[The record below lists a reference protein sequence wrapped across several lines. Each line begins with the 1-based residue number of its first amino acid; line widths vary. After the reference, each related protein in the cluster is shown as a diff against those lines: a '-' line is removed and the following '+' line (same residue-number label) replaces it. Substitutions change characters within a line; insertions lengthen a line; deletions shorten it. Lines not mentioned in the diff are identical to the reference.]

1 MTGMDSLGKTLL
13 LLGGALALLGLLLV
27 FAPKVPYVG
36 RLPGDLV
43 FHRGNLT
50 IHLPLATMLLASV
63 GLTLL
68 LNLASRL
75 FRG

>member
-27 FAPKVPYVG
+27 FAPKMPYVG

-43 FHRGNLT
+43 FRRGDLA
-50 IHLPLATMLLASV
+50 IHLPLATMLLVSV

-75 FRG
+75 FRS